1 MSADAVPKDVRS
13 RRRLYGVLI
22 FVVLISIPWGVQY
35 IIQLRRE
42 IYVPTEPAVIE
53 KMFEMAK
60 VTKDDVVF
68 DLGCGD
74 GRIVI
79 QAAKKFGCRGVG
91 VEFNPTRI
99 AEARALLEKSG
110 VDKDLVDIRLGDAFK
125 VPDLERATVVTL
137 YVLPAFMAELEPQI
151 KTRLEPGTRVVAH
164 DYWFPNIHWD
174 QMVEVDVGGP
184 RPKYLYMWTVRE
196 PTKK

>member
-1 MSADAVPKDVRS
+1 MPVDAVPQDVRS

-22 FVVLISIPWGVQY
+22 FVGLISIPW
-35 IIQLRRE
+35 IIQFIVQLRRE
-42 IYVPTEPAVIE
+42 IYVPTEDAVIA
-53 KMFEMAK
+53 KMFELAK

-74 GRIVI
+74 GRII
-79 QAAKKFGCRGVG
+79 IEAAKKFGCQGVG

-99 AEARALLEKSG
+99 AEARVLLAKSG
-110 VDKDLVDIRLGDAFK
+110 VNKDLVDIRLGDAFK

-151 KTRLEPGTRVVAH
+151 KTRLKPGTRVVAH
-164 DYWFPNIHWD
+164 DYWFPNIERD
-174 QMVEVDVGGP
+174 QFVEVDVGGP

-196 PTKK
+196 AKKK